1 MRLKISQNKK
11 SKTWNMKDLESV
23 LKELKP
29 QKARDPNGWI
39 NEIFSSEVAGK
50 NLKISMLKL
59 FNKMKEQNFLPQ
71 FLRKADVATI
81 YKGKRESDLIND

>member
-1 MRLKISQNKK
+1 MHRLRNRPIKKDFEEIEELKNKLFSMRLKISQNKK

-39 NEIFSSEVAGK
+39 NEILSELK
-50 NLKISMLKL
+50 N
-59 FNKMKEQNFLPQ
+59 FNAE
-71 FLRKADVATI
+71 I
-81 YKGKRESDLIND
+81 I